1 MSKELDLFIEE
12 LKLSLLPFFIN
23 YNHILSENT
32 YENTVDGYSGE
43 WRSSLIY
50 GNNIFN
56 KEFIKI
62 PDSEFIK
69 SYLKLLCDTE
79 TLNTS
84 NSSDYKVVGIE
95 YNKLEDVKVSP
106 HCDDQNTNLER
117 IRCFMFMIG
126 GDFIFNI
133 NGKGIRLSETCDNI
147 LFDCTTEH
155 YGCSTSSNPT
165 YAIIIDLMRKDI
177 SPVEELGYM
186 IKPLYYYME
195 KQCST

>member
-12 LKLSLLPFFIN
+12 LKLSLLPFFTN

-95 YNKLEDVKVSP
+95 YNKLENVVVSP
-106 HCDDQNTNLER
+106 HCDDQNTSLER
-117 IRCFMFMIG
+117 TRCFMYVSG
-126 GDFIFNI
+126 GDFIFNMD
-133 NGKGIRLSETCDNI
+133 GKEIKLSKSGDNI
-147 LFDCTTEH
+147 LFDCRTEH
-155 YGCSTSSNPT
+155 YGNSVSSETT
-165 YAIIIDLMRKDI
+165 YAIIIDLMHKDI

>member
-12 LKLSLLPFFIN
+12 LKLSLLPFFTN

-95 YNKLEDVKVSP
+95 YNKLENVVVSP

-117 IRCFMFMIG
+117 IRCFMFMLG